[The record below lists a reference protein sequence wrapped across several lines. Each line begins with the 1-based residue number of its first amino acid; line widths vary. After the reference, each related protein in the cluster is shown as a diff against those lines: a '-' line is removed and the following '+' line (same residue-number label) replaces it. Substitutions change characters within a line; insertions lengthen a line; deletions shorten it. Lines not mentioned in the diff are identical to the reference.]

1 MAQTN
6 DFSKAGESMRP
17 IIEFCV
23 SNMHHGTDLVMKKL
37 EHNPAYDVIE
47 YGCLGNCG
55 ECYLFP
61 FAYVNGDIVAAETID
76 ELEDKIMQEIRAV
89 EDLESSG

>member
-1 MAQTN
+1 
-6 DFSKAGESMRP
+6 MRP

-23 SNMHHGTDLVMKKL
+23 ANMHHGTEKVMKDL
-37 EHNPAYDVIE
+37 EQNPEYDVIE

-61 FAYVNGDIVAAETID
+61 YALVNGEIVAAPTAE
-76 ELEDKIMQEIRAV
+76 ELHEKIMEAIREYEASFNIDY
-89 EDLESSG
+89 DLD